1 MLLWLSLG
9 TAGGGGGGA
18 QTGRLPLLGFGCY
31 LLGLLR
37 GS

>member
-1 MLLWLSLG
+1 MLLWISRG
-9 TAGGGGGGA
+9 TAFAGGGS